1 MSKNKESELEVA
13 ELSEDME
20 MIGPGVMLRDARIKL
35 KMSQEDIALRLN
47 FKISL
52 VKDIEEDNLDKS
64 LPATYNRGYL
74 SSYAKVVGVDKE
86 DVLASYDALGAAHI
100 QRSEMQ
106 SFSKATAKQAEHSRL
121 MWISYFIVA
130 VLIGLTVMWWVQES
144 RDKPKVLPTAAEPS
158 EITKIS
164 EESDASTIA
173 PKLSP
178 AGETDEQ
185 VQVTQDAVEQKP
197 ADTPIKA
204 QESVTESSSQS
215 TALQPQSS
223 NEQATTLESVVIA
236 ENALTNDESTA
247 VESSSTAV
255 FTFAG
260 DCWVNIFD
268 ATGERIAWGVKKTGY
283 VMTVTGVAP
292 LKVTLGKP
300 ELASI
305 EFNGEPVDMSA
316 FNVGNIAKFTLPLSP

>member
-144 RDKPKVLPTAAEPS
+144 RDKPKALPTAAEPS
-158 EITKIS
+158 EITKVS
-164 EESDASTIA
+164 EESDTLTIA

-178 AGETDEQ
+178 EGETEKQQLSSQTALEEKSTDTAVT
-185 VQVTQDAVEQKP
+185 VQEAVP
-197 ADTPIKA
+197 
-204 QESVTESSSQS
+204 ESSNQS
-215 TALQPQSS
+215 TDLQQQSS
-223 NEQATTLESVVIA
+223 NEQATTLESVAI
-236 ENALTNDESTA
+236 ETNALTDESTA
-247 VESSSTAV
+247 VETSSIAV

-268 ATGERIAWGVKKTGY
+268 ATGERIAWGVKKAGY

>member
-1 MSKNKESELEVA
+1 MNKKKQSELEVA

-20 MIGPGVMLRDARIKL
+20 MIGPGAMLRDARVKL
-35 KMSQEDIALRLN
+35 KKSQEDIALRLN

-52 VKDIEEDNLDKS
+52 VQDIEADNLDKS

-74 SSYAKVVGVDKE
+74 ASYAKIVGVDKE

-144 RDKPKVLPTAAEPS
+144 RDKAKVLPEAAAPS
-158 EITKIS
+158 EITKVS
-164 EESDASTIA
+164 EENVDSTSVVVPPEVSPRGTTVKPAESDATIA
-173 PKLSP
+173 EDVLAEQSILEPN
-178 AGETDEQ
+178 DEQ
-185 VQVTQDAVEQKP
+185 VVSLEGQTIQTSDKDANIASKN
-197 ADTPIKA
+197 TM
-204 QESVTESSSQS
+204 TE
-215 TALQPQSS
+215 T
-223 NEQATTLESVVIA
+223 NTLDII
-236 ENALTNDESTA
+236 TESTA
-247 VESSSTAV
+247 I

-260 DCWVNIFD
+260 DCWVNIYD
-268 ATGERIAWGVKKTGY
+268 ATGERVAWGVKKAGY
-283 VMTVTGVAP
+283 VMTVSGQAP

-300 ELASI
+300 ELAAI
-305 EFNGEPVDMSA
+305 EFNGEVIDMST